1 MRNIVNA
8 LFVRD
13 GAVLLVRRSPHRST
27 YPGFWSFPGGH
38 VEPGESLAEA
48 LVREVPEEVGVVP
61 TRIDF
66 LGSIVDPNA
75 SETDP
80 ATYHMYSVTAWKGG
94 EPALLGNEHT
104 EIRWFKAITAIALPD
119 LALEEYRS
127 LFRDM
132 IAA

>member
-48 LVREVPEEVGVVP
+48 LVREVREEVGVVP

-66 LGSIVDPNA
+66 LGRSWTRMRRKLIRQPTICTRSRPGRVA
-75 SETDP
+75 SRP
-80 ATYHMYSVTAWKGG
+80 FLATS
-94 EPALLGNEHT
+94 
-104 EIRWFKAITAIALPD
+104 
-119 LALEEYRS
+119 
-127 LFRDM
+127 
-132 IAA
+132 